1 METLKDHVVNGEK
14 VTIKRSSD
22 KPMTVA
28 DRLKAGPKKTRII
41 MKNHDTG
48 EVLGEFE
55 NKVVISGAQLNAC
68 AMFGLSPSVLFPTYN
83 QEMALDNS
91 DDPSQSPM
99 NNPLVCLFGV
109 SDAGCGATKK
119 DVYVTSFTDRIK
131 PPPADP
137 TSTDEFDS
145 TMLMP
150 FKYVDQTDDIPD
162 DLKEIYFGKKTF
174 NHLGKI
180 GYYFKRFDTDP
191 QLHLRYADGTQITE
205 EMYNSESDQSA
216 ECYVEM
222 RLRITR
228 TDFRDYFENALGW
241 DLARIS
247 QLSLFIAWYDD
258 TIDAF
263 KWYQDILSYTVL
275 NFSYQD
281 LVDSTVAIDFEYQI
295 YY

>member
-1 METLKDHVVNGEK
+1 MEILKDHVVNGEK

-83 QEMALDNS
+83 QEMGLDNS

-119 DVYVTSFTDRIK
+119 DVYITSFTDRIK

-137 TSTDEFDS
+137 TSTDERS
-145 TMLMP
+145 ISARKHSIILERL
-150 FKYVDQTDDIPD
+150 DITSR
-162 DLKEIYFGKKTF
+162 DLIQIPSCI
-174 NHLGKI
+174 LDMQMVLRLQ
-180 GYYFKRFDTDP
+180 KRCIT
-191 QLHLRYADGTQITE
+191 LNQI
-205 EMYNSESDQSA
+205 
-216 ECYVEM
+216 
-222 RLRITR
+222 R
-228 TDFRDYFENALGW
+228 
-241 DLARIS
+241 
-247 QLSLFIAWYDD
+247 
-258 TIDAF
+258 
-263 KWYQDILSYTVL
+263 VL
-275 NFSYQD
+275 N
-281 LVDSTVAIDFEYQI
+281 VM
-295 YY
+295 